1 MRKILLTCV
10 TLILIATFTLPVM
23 AQDLPG
29 RFVAFGGGFS
39 DKGFGWGA
47 LGIPLSEKLISY
59 TLWDFTPVTSVDD
72 ASFTLIDSKV
82 MLKLNATTGAAY
94 KAMQLAPKLSL
105 WGMGAAGIATTGEF
119 NSAAFK
125 YGGFVDYRVKEGIG
139 INVGVGGQWDSLNK
153 SSLDLR
159 IGTNFYIGN

>member
-1 MRKILLTCV
+1 MKKILLTL
-10 TLILIATFTLPVM
+10 TAFLFLTASVM

-29 RFVAFGGGFS
+29 RFVGFGGGFG
-39 DKGFGWGA
+39 DKGFGYGV
-47 LGIPLSEKLISY
+47 LGIPMTEKLISY
-59 TLWDFTPVTSVDD
+59 TLWDFTPVTSVEDS
-72 ASFTLIDSKV
+72 SFTFIDGRV

-94 KAMQLAPKLSL
+94 KVMQLAPKLSL
-105 WGMGAAGIATTGEF
+105 WGMGAAGLATTGEF

>member
-1 MRKILLTCV
+1 MKRIVMVLV
-10 TLILIATFTLPVM
+10 LIMAFTLPVM

-29 RFVAFGGGFS
+29 RFVGFGGGFG

-59 TLWDFTPVTSVDD
+59 TLWDFTPTDSVEDS
-72 ASFTLIDSKV
+72 SFTLADGRV
-82 MLKLNATTGAAY
+82 MLKMSATTGAAY
-94 KAMQLAPKLSL
+94 KVMQLAPKFSL
-105 WGMGAAGIATTGEF
+105 WGMGAAGLATTGEF

-125 YGGFVDYRVKEGIG
+125 YGGFVDYRVKDRFG

-159 IGTNFYIGN
+159 TGVNFYIGD

>member
-1 MRKILLTCV
+1 MKRIVMVLV
-10 TLILIATFTLPVM
+10 LIMAFTLPVM

-29 RFVAFGGGFS
+29 RLVACGGGVC
-39 DKGFGWGA
+39 DQGFGWRA

-59 TLWDFTPVTSVDD
+59 TLWDFTPVETVEDS
-72 ASFTLIDSKV
+72 SFTFIDGKV

-94 KAMQLAPKLSL
+94 KVMQIAPKLSL
-105 WGMGAAGIATTGEF
+105 WGMGAAGLATTGEF

-159 IGTNFYIGN
+159 TGVNFYIGD

>member
-1 MRKILLTCV
+1 MKRIVMVLV
-10 TLILIATFTLPVM
+10 LIMAFTLPVM

-29 RFVAFGGGFS
+29 RFVGFGGGFG
-39 DKGFGWGA
+39 DKGFGYGV
-47 LGIPLSEKLISY
+47 LGIPMTEKLISY
-59 TLWDFTPVTSVDD
+59 TLWDFTPVETVEDS
-72 ASFTLIDSKV
+72 SFTFIDGKV

-94 KAMQLAPKLSL
+94 KVMQIAPKLSL
-105 WGMGAAGIATTGEF
+105 WGMGAAGLATTGEF